1 MDLKQFLT
9 DILTKYTRQEVADRL
24 GVTRQAVAYWVKTG
38 AIPKLRMYELKEK
51 VELDDQQE
59 RNTSE
64 V

>member
-1 MDLKQFLT
+1 MLF
-9 DILTKYTRQEVADRL
+9 RSDRL